1 MTEEGGSKDQQ
12 LIELTTLALQRYRRL
27 AECSKALEG
36 AQRLLLS
43 TLEYGR
49 ASKGLIE
56 VQKARV
62 EVMKREVIDLKKEA
76 EEAESNLR
84 RFKEKNNLI

>member
-1 MTEEGGSKDQQ
+1 MSEDQK
-12 LIELTTLALQRYRRL
+12 LIELTTQALQRYRRL
-27 AECSKALEG
+27 AERSKALEG

-43 TLEYGR
+43 TMEYGR
-49 ASKGLIE
+49 ASKGLIDA
-56 VQKARV
+56 QKASV

-76 EEAESNLR
+76 EEAELNLR